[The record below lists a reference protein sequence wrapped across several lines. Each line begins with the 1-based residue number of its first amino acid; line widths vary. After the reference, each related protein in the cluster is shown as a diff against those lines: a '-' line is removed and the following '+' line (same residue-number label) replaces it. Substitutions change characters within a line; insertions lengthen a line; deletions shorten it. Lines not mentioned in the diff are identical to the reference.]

1 MFKIIYTPTGD
12 IRSEHST
19 MESVELA
26 LSIFETD
33 PPTHEVIEVPD
44 PPTDD

>member
-1 MFKIIYTPTGD
+1 
-12 IRSEHST
+12 